1 MRQLYEIDVPD
12 EDLSKDV
19 LPTCPVLWRYRAQ
32 VTVEH
37 LAHTFQEV
45 VASNDPSKC
54 RVLAEF
60 LHKVKTALKQEVP
73 L

>member
-1 MRQLYEIDVPD
+1 MRQLYEIDTPD
-12 EDLSKDV
+12 EDLSKGIP
-19 LPTCPVLWRYRAQ
+19 PTCPVLWRYRAQ

-54 RVLAEF
+54 RILAKF
-60 LHKVKTALKQEVP
+60 LREVREI
-73 L
+73 LTEISFK

>member
-1 MRQLYEIDVPD
+1 MRQLYEIEVPD
-12 EDLSKDV
+12 ENLSKGI

-45 VASNDPSKC
+45 VASNEPSKC
-54 RVLAEF
+54 RILAKF
-60 LHKVKTALKQEVP
+60 LPQVRKLFH
-73 L
+73 